1 LGAALRVLKQAVMKA
16 EKSRVIAPRVRT
28 GPPESELV
36 STRLPDDLLTEHVR
50 RVSICAAVGTALWA
64 YGFVMDI
71 VVTPWSLSQP
81 IPSINAAVEVIAFV
95 VSILMFVYV
104 RYAPHAAP
112 TKTNAG
118 LAYYVLNAAAVAVI
132 NTWSRTASDAAIGQV
147 SWNAIVILV
156 ASMILPATPMRMLG
170 ASLIA
175 ASMDPLGVW
184 TAHLRGAASTSIART
199 LVLFMPNYACAIIAM
214 LPSRVLYRMG
224 NQLRHARDMGS
235 YRLVELL
242 GRGGMGEVWRAE
254 HRLLARDAAIKI
266 VRPELLGASTEADAK
281 SMLRRFEREA
291 QATAALT
298 SPHTIQVFDFGATD
312 DHSFYYVMELLAG
325 RDLDSLVKEFGP
337 VPARR
342 ALYLLRQ
349 ACHSIADAHA
359 RGLIHR
365 DVTPA
370 NIYVCRMGRDYDFVK
385 VLDFGLVKVNTPTEQ
400 HTLTGAH
407 VTTGTPAFMAPEAI
421 VDQDAVDERA
431 DVYALGCVAYFLLT
445 GQLVFQ
451 ADTPMKMFLQH
462 LQAQPVPPSH
472 RTEMPIPAELD
483 ALVLAC
489 LEKDPDRRPQDAEQL
504 LEMLDRCHVRENWDN
519 AAARAWWEKHL
530 LDLAGPL
537 TLADPAERLSDGRSH
552 GADVISPCSESTRS
566 NGASVSPGRGAS
578 RSGSMRPSSSRLPDR
593 SLAAAPQPAAPC
605 VS

>member
-1 LGAALRVLKQAVMKA
+1 MKA

-28 GPPESELV
+28 GTPTVGELV
-36 STRLPDDLLTEHVR
+36 STRLPDDVLTERVR

-64 YGFVMDI
+64 YGFVMDV

-81 IPSINAAVEVIAFV
+81 IPPINAAVEIMAFAA
-95 VSILMFVYV
+95 SILMFLYA
-104 RYAPHAAP
+104 RYASHAAA

-132 NTWSRTASDAAIGQV
+132 NTWSRTASEAALGQV

-156 ASMILPATPMRMLG
+156 ASMILPATPLRMLG
-170 ASLIA
+170 ASLVA
-175 ASMDPLGVW
+175 ASMDPFGVW
-184 TAHLRGAASTSIART
+184 TAHLRGAPSPSIART
-199 LVLFMPNYACAIIAM
+199 LVLFMPNYACAIVAM

-224 NQLRHARDMGS
+224 NQLRHARDMGG

-291 QATAALT
+291 QATAALS

-325 RDLDSLVKEFGP
+325 RDLESLVKEFGP

-342 ALYLLRQ
+342 VLYLLRQ
-349 ACHSIADAHA
+349 ACHSLADAHA

-365 DVTPA
+365 DITPA

-385 VLDFGLVKVNTPTEQ
+385 VLDFGLVKVNASDAGQQTL
-400 HTLTGAH
+400 LTGART
-407 VTTGTPAFMAPEAI
+407 TTGTPAFMAPEAI

-445 GQLVFQ
+445 GQLVFE
-451 ADTPMKMFLQH
+451 ADTPTKMFLQH
-462 LQAQPVPPSH
+462 LQAQPVPPSQ
-472 RTEMPIPAELD
+472 RTEMPIPPELD

-504 LEMLDRCHVRENWDN
+504 LEMLLRCRIRESWDN
-519 AAARAWWEKHL
+519 DAARAWWEKHL

-537 TLADPAERLSDGRSH
+537 THADPAERLPDGRSPA
-552 GADVISPCSESTRS
+552 GDVISPCFEPIST
-566 NGASVSPGRGAS
+566 GASALLARGAS
-578 RSGSMRPSSSRLPDR
+578 RSGSTWRSSLHSRGH
-593 SLAAAPQPAAPC
+593 SLAAARPAPAMPAH
-605 VS
+605 SAS